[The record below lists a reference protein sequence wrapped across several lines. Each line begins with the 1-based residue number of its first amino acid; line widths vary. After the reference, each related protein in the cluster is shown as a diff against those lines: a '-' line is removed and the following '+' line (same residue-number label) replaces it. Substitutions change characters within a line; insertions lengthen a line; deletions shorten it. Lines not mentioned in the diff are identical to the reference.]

1 MSYIFS
7 FSSRNSAMRF
17 CDAIL
22 VYGGAASFVN
32 TPAIGEHG
40 CGLSVKCEDYALC
53 NGIFNRG
60 NYSGLKEVYV
70 YDGYSYKP
78 IYNVGN

>member
-17 CDAIL
+17 CDAVIA
-22 VYGGAASFVN
+22 YGGRASYVN
-32 TPAIGEHG
+32 TPAIGDMG
-40 CGLSVKCEDYALC
+40 CGLSVKCDDYELC
-53 NGIFNRG
+53 KGIYNRG
-60 NYSGLKEVYV
+60 SYPGLNEVYEF
-70 YDGYSYKP
+70 DGFSYMP

>member
-22 VYGGAASFVN
+22 SYGASAGYVN
-32 TPAIGEHG
+32 TPALGELG
-40 CGLSVKCEDYALC
+40 CGLSVKCDDYALC
-53 NGIFNRG
+53 YGVFKRG
-60 NYSGLKEVYV
+60 NFMGLKEIYE

-78 IYNVGN
+78 IYNVGK

>member
-17 CDAIL
+17 CDA
-22 VYGGAASFVN
+22 VKSYGGVAFYVN
-32 TPAIGEHG
+32 TPALGDTG
-40 CGLSVKCEDYALC
+40 CGLSVKCEDYELC
-53 NGIFNRG
+53 RGVYNRG
-60 NYSGLKEVYV
+60 SYSGLKEIYEF
-70 YDGYSYKP
+70 DGFSYTP